1 VGHLGRNRQALTPN
15 IDRLARR
22 GVTFTRAYCAAPL
35 CNPSR
40 AALMSGRRPAS
51 TGIYDN
57 GTDWRSLIPEELTL
71 PSHFRKHGYHVAGS
85 GKIYHGGFERPGE
98 WDDYYRGAGGRA
110 GGEGRA
116 TGTRGGTGS
125 LRWVEADGDETMMG
139 DHHAVSWACGEIAKQ
154 RQQPFFL
161 ACGIFRPHLPWIVPR
176 KYFDLYP
183 LERIE
188 LPPFREDDLADLPP
202 AGVRMANPRG
212 DHAAVTGAGIWK
224 EAVRAYL
231 AAVSFADF
239 EIGRLLDALDRSPH
253 RDTTVIVLWGDHGW
267 HLGEK
272 HHWRK
277 FTLWEE
283 AARVPFIWVVPGI
296 TKPGSVC
303 HRPVDLMSVYPT
315 LAEACGLPVPPHVEG
330 ASALK
335 LLRDPGAEWTGV
347 ALTTHGAG
355 NHSVRTEAWRYIRYA
370 DGGEELYD
378 EVKDPYE
385 WENLAGKPE
394 LAAIRADLARRLPGE
409 DRPAPEPRRKKARK
423 KAAGESAGGR

>member
-1 VGHLGRNRQALTPN
+1 
-15 IDRLARR
+15 
-22 GVTFTRAYCAAPL
+22 
-35 CNPSR
+35 
-40 AALMSGRRPAS
+40 
-51 TGIYDN
+51 
-57 GTDWRSLIPEELTL
+57 
-71 PSHFRKHGYHVAGS
+71 
-85 GKIYHGGFERPGE
+85 
-98 WDDYYRGAGGRA
+98 
-110 GGEGRA
+110 
-116 TGTRGGTGS
+116 
-125 LRWVEADGDETMMG
+125 
-139 DHHAVSWACGEIAKQ
+139 
-154 RQQPFFL
+154 
-161 ACGIFRPHLPWIVPR
+161 
-176 KYFDLYP
+176 
-183 LERIE
+183 
-188 LPPFREDDLADLPP
+188 
-202 AGVRMANPRG
+202 
-212 DHAAVTGAGIWK
+212 
-224 EAVRAYL
+224 
-231 AAVSFADF
+231 
-239 EIGRLLDALDRSPH
+239 
-253 RDTTVIVLWGDHGW
+253 
-267 HLGEK
+267 
-272 HHWRK
+272 
-277 FTLWEE
+277 
-283 AARVPFIWVVPGI
+283 VVPGI